1 MPFLKKN
8 ILENLLMLKNN
19 CIFAP
24 KILTDRTKK
33 NEWNETLDI
42 ISFVMDAIAFGFVC
56 TDETVVFAA
65 SEHAEGKDI

>member
-33 NEWNETLDI
+33 NE
-42 ISFVMDAIAFGFVC
+42 
-56 TDETVVFAA
+56 
-65 SEHAEGKDI
+65 